1 MSLNSIKYYKE
12 ELVFQN
18 LGMVYSMCSAL
29 LYKFNAKHKTA
40 NPGFIFSEVF
50 SFYEQGE
57 RNSGAGRWVIK
68 TFRARK
74 NISRLCPEKYDTTN
88 ALH

>member
-68 TFRARK
+68 TFQGK
-74 NISRLCPEKYDTTN
+74 KKYFK
-88 ALH
+88 AVP